1 MKMKVRKFK
10 EKLGVVFPDEVVA
23 PLGWEPGDVLEVE
36 VENNGLKIVRVETA
50 LTEPCELPKRP
61 WTNIARRCK
70 RSPNHD
76 GRSGAPVTRGIVAT
90 SVT

>member
-10 EKLGVVFPDEVVA
+10 EKLGIVFPDEVVA

-50 LTEPCELPKRP
+50 FDRAMR
-61 WTNIARRCK
+61 IAEEAMDEYRETLQALAK
-70 RSPNHD
+70 S
-76 GRSGAPVTRGIVAT
+76 
-90 SVT
+90 